1 MDVTAGRSS
10 GRFRRVTGTPPPIAC
25 RMDALSPAEQKRR
38 EEVLAVLRA
47 RTIGVEHE
55 REGIVFRLR
64 NERETF
70 GLAGE
75 FVVYEAR
82 CCPFLRFDLTVEQDG
97 ATVRLRLS
105 GDKGVG
111 DFLRATFGGA

>member
-1 MDVTAGRSS
+1 
-10 GRFRRVTGTPPPIAC
+10 
-25 RMDALSPAEQKRR
+25 MDALSAAEQARR
-38 EEVLAVLRA
+38 GAVLAILQQ
-47 RTIGVEHE
+47 RTIAVEHE

-82 CCPFLRFDLTVEQDG
+82 CCPFLRFDLTVEDSG

-111 DFLRATFGGA
+111 DFLRAAFGGA

>member
-1 MDVTAGRSS
+1 
-10 GRFRRVTGTPPPIAC
+10 
-25 RMDALSPAEQKRR
+25 MDALSAQERTRR
-38 EEVLAVLRA
+38 RDVLAILER

-55 REGIVFRLR
+55 PNGIVFRLR
-64 NERETF
+64 NERETL

-82 CCPFLRFDLTVEQDG
+82 CCPFLRFDLTVEADG

-105 GDKGVG
+105 GREGVG
-111 DFLRATFGGA
+111 DFLRATFGSPGH

>member
-1 MDVTAGRSS
+1 
-10 GRFRRVTGTPPPIAC
+10 
-25 RMDALSPAEQKRR
+25 MDALSAAERARR
-38 EEVLAVLRA
+38 QAVLAILQA
-47 RTIGVEHE
+47 RMTAVEHE
-55 REGIVFRLR
+55 TEGIVFRIR

-70 GLAGE
+70 SLAGE

-82 CCPFLRFDLTVEQDG
+82 CCPFLRFDLTTEDSG

-111 DFLRATFGGA
+111 DFLRATFASNGS

>member
-1 MDVTAGRSS
+1 
-10 GRFRRVTGTPPPIAC
+10 
-25 RMDALSPAEQKRR
+25 MDALTAAERARR
-38 EEVLAVLRA
+38 QAVLAILKA
-47 RTIGVEHE
+47 RTTAIEHE
-55 REGIVFRLR
+55 QEGIVFRLR

-70 GLAGE
+70 PLAGE

-82 CCPFLRFDLTVEQDG
+82 CCPFLRFDLTVEDG
-97 ATVRLRLS
+97 GGTVRLRLS